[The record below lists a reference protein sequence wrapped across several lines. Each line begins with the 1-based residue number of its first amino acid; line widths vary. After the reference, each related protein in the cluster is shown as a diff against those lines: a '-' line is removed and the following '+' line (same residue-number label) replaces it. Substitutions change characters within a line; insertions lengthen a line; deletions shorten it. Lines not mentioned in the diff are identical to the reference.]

1 MKSERVDVA
10 VSFCF
15 SLRLGLMLADFL
27 SRYFSVNPETLFL
40 GKTTNQTLESP
51 SGWKRKKEKKIRT
64 LKSRTLFSK
73 SAFFAKNESDTFAPK
88 SPMNFYF

>member
-15 SLRLGLMLADFL
+15 SLRLRLGLVLLADFL
-27 SRYFSVNPETLFL
+27 SRYFSVNPETLFR

-51 SGWKRKKEKKIRT
+51 EWLEKKERKKNPD
-64 LKSRTLFSK
+64 SQ
-73 SAFFAKNESDTFAPK
+73 ESD
-88 SPMNFYF
+88 SI

>member
-1 MKSERVDVA
+1 VEGLAVESERVDVA

-15 SLRLGLMLADFL
+15 SLRLRLGLVLADFL

-51 SGWKRKKEKKIRT
+51 EWLEKK
-64 LKSRTLFSK
+64 KK
-73 SAFFAKNESDTFAPK
+73 KNPDSQESD
-88 SPMNFYF
+88 SI

>member
-1 MKSERVDVA
+1 MMIVEGKGWWVVESERVDVA

-15 SLRLGLMLADFL
+15 SLRLGLLLADFL

-51 SGWKRKKEKKIRT
+51 ILIPCKMMIVEGKGWWWRVRG
-64 LKSRTLFSK
+64 L
-73 SAFFAKNESDTFAPK
+73 
-88 SPMNFYF
+88 M